1 MVERDII
8 VAGLPCGYE
17 YEFISSV
24 FEEYH
29 CHICHLPLREPVLTR
44 CGHRYCKKCL
54 DEAIKRQHVPQCPVD
69 REPLDREKDI
79 FPDKATE
86 RNILS
91 CHVKCPSE
99 GCDWTG
105 EVRHV
110 EAHLLSCHC
119 KIIRCPNHRCQAIME
134 KRLVEDHVMNT
145 CQWRTLQCGH
155 CSGKYAKC
163 EEEKHSSECRRIPV
177 DCPNGCGEFIPR
189 EEVTSHK
196 EVNCPQSLVN
206 CQYDY
211 MGCSIKVKRCEIND
225 HLEQSLR
232 SHFELSVDKVG
243 RVQDECKI
251 LRQEFEKMKV
261 EHQGINHKVSSLEKY
276 LSELKQKHRDM
287 ETFSPYTWK
296 VTDFWE
302 RVRRARNGI
311 EVRIE
316 SDVFYVGP
324 QGYKMKL
331 AMYPNGTKE
340 AKNAHISLYIAL
352 MKGHYDAILP
362 WPFHYKVTLTV
373 IDQNPDLTQRQNF
386 VKSFVP
392 DPSWKSM
399 QRPASAENERRGF
412 GRFFSHEKLIAGSYV
427 IDETL
432 FIKFEVS
439 PSDKRA

>member
-1 MVERDII
+1 MQYRESVCWSRLSY
-8 VAGLPCGYE
+8 VFSLNL
-17 YEFISSV
+17 FI
-24 FEEYH
+24 
-29 CHICHLPLREPVLTR
+29 
-44 CGHRYCKKCL
+44 
-54 DEAIKRQHVPQCPVD
+54 
-69 REPLDREKDI
+69 
-79 FPDKATE
+79 
-86 RNILS
+86 
-91 CHVKCPSE
+91 
-99 GCDWTG
+99 
-105 EVRHV
+105 
-110 EAHLLSCHC
+110 LLY
-119 KIIRCPNHRCQAIME
+119 NADFGFLYFQ
-134 KRLVEDHVMNT
+134 
-145 CQWRTLQCGH
+145 
-155 CSGKYAKC
+155 
-163 EEEKHSSECRRIPV
+163 
-177 DCPNGCGEFIPR
+177 
-189 EEVTSHK
+189 
-196 EVNCPQSLVN
+196 
-206 CQYDY
+206 
-211 MGCSIKVKRCEIND
+211 VKRCEIND

-399 QRPASAENERRGF
+399 QRPASTENERRGF

-439 PSDKRA
+439 PSHKRA

>member
-1 MVERDII
+1 MNR
-8 VAGLPCGYE
+8 
-17 YEFISSV
+17 F
-24 FEEYH
+24 
-29 CHICHLPLREPVLTR
+29 
-44 CGHRYCKKCL
+44 
-54 DEAIKRQHVPQCPVD
+54 
-69 REPLDREKDI
+69 
-79 FPDKATE
+79 
-86 RNILS
+86 
-91 CHVKCPSE
+91 
-99 GCDWTG
+99 
-105 EVRHV
+105 V
-110 EAHLLSCHC
+110 EAVYKLFILLY
-119 KIIRCPNHRCQAIME
+119 NADFGFLYFQ
-134 KRLVEDHVMNT
+134 
-145 CQWRTLQCGH
+145 
-155 CSGKYAKC
+155 
-163 EEEKHSSECRRIPV
+163 
-177 DCPNGCGEFIPR
+177 
-189 EEVTSHK
+189 
-196 EVNCPQSLVN
+196 
-206 CQYDY
+206 
-211 MGCSIKVKRCEIND
+211 VKRCEIND

-232 SHFELSVDKVG
+232 SHFELSVDKVS

-276 LSELKQKHRDM
+276 LCELKQKHRDM

-316 SDVFYVGP
+316 SDTFYVGP
-324 QGYKMKL
+324 QGYKIKL

-352 MKGHYDAILP
+352 MKGQYDAILP
-362 WPFHYKVTLTV
+362 WPFQYKVTLTI

-439 PSDKRA
+439 PSYKPA